1 MTQVISAQDMS
12 PEQAAGIKS
21 DAFDNVIAMANQMRE
36 KLQQNIESA
45 SEEVKNT
52 YDLDVDINT
61 EKIVSDIRNAIQSAT
76 GSEDAVKINVKINDE
91 ELLSQMRS
99 AISQLA
105 TGDEPVQVDIQVN
118 KQSLESDLE
127 VALKDVELPV
137 KFKIDSEQMAADI
150 QAAVNQITD
159 VEINLRVNTDSLR
172 SSVEEL

>member
-1 MTQVISAQDMS
+1 M
-12 PEQAAGIKS
+12 
-21 DAFDNVIAMANQMRE
+21 
-36 KLQQNIESA
+36 
-45 SEEVKNT
+45 KNT

-76 GSEDAVKINVKINDE
+76 SGAEDAVQINVKINDE

-127 VALKDVELPV
+127 VALKDVELPI

-159 VEINLRVNTDSLR
+159 VEINLRVNTDLRLVFITKNSLKELQKR
-172 SSVEEL
+172 LTGSVINWMVLNL